1 MLMGEDDIPPELI
14 EVDHWGGLV
23 MARLDDGWCVAL
35 NRATML
41 CGVYERRP
49 SVCRDYQVGGS
60 DCISERSKRAA
71 LPHEGNEKP

>member
-14 EVDHWGGLV
+14 EVDRWGGQV
-23 MARLDDGWCVAL
+23 MARLDDGWCTAL

-41 CGVYERRP
+41 CAVYERRP

-60 DCISERSKRAA
+60 DCIAERSKGAA
-71 LPHEGNEKP
+71 VSHD